1 MNVDDSN
8 YTPAEVEK
16 FELIAND
23 WWDPTGKLK
32 TLHKINPLRLQ
43 YILDAA
49 SLKNARVLDIGCGGG
64 LLTEAMA
71 ASGAI
76 VTGID
81 AGEVNIRFAKAHL
94 QQSGLAV
101 EYVAGTVEQFS
112 LSANRQF
119 DVITCMEMLEHVPDP
134 AAIIETASRLLRP
147 GGHLFLST
155 LNRNLRS
162 YLESIMAAEYLL
174 QLIPKGTHTY
184 AQYIRPSELGRWI
197 RGAGME
203 IIDITGLKY
212 LPLLERVYLSSDA
225 SVNYIVHA
233 IKPD

>member
-1 MNVDDSN
+1 
-8 YTPAEVEK
+8 
-16 FELIAND
+16 
-23 WWDPTGKLK
+23 
-32 TLHKINPLRLQ
+32 
-43 YILDAA
+43 
-49 SLKNARVLDIGCGGG
+49 
-64 LLTEAMA
+64 
-71 ASGAI
+71 
-76 VTGID
+76 
-81 AGEVNIRFAKAHL
+81 
-94 QQSGLAV
+94 
-101 EYVAGTVEQFS
+101 